1 MNKKLISKL
10 EGMQRREIEYEID
23 QRVIC
28 FRNAERNREIFKRA
42 LIDGV
47 PQEKLAEDYGLE
59 TRQIQN
65 IIYDIEK
72 MLIQKL

>member
-10 EGMQRREIEYEID
+10 EGMKRHEIEDEID

-28 FRNAERNREIFKRA
+28 FRNAGRNREIFKKA
-42 LIDGV
+42 LIDGIS
-47 PQEKLAEDYGLE
+47 QERLAEEYGLE

-65 IIYDIEK
+65 IIYEVEK
-72 MLIQKL
+72 MLLNYL